1 MIGKLAK
8 RKIVSCAKESKWMMK
23 GPGLLTSRLNKRLRW
38 PRMPGSRKSG
48 SYRRRA
54 RLKSDLSESAS
65 NAKLSNR
72 RKSRLPA
79 SRGRLKRGSWL
90 RRTSSR
96 ELNF

>member
-8 RKIVSCAKESKWMMK
+8 RKIVSCARGSKWMMK

-38 PRMPGSRKSG
+38 PRTPGSRKNE

-54 RLKSDLSESAS
+54 RLKSDWSESAS

-79 SRGRLKRGSWL
+79 SRGRLKRDFWL
-90 RRTSSR
+90 RRTSWRGPNS
-96 ELNF
+96 

>member
-8 RKIVSCAKESKWMMK
+8 RKIVSCVIGSKWMMK

-38 PRMPGSRKSG
+38 LRTPGSRKNE

-54 RLKSDLSESAS
+54 RRKSDLSESAS

-96 ELNF
+96 GPNS

>member
-8 RKIVSCAKESKWMMK
+8 RKIVSCTIGSKWMMK

-38 PRMPGSRKSG
+38 LRMPGSRKNG

-54 RLKSDLSESAS
+54 RRKSDLSESAS
-65 NAKLSNR
+65 NAKLSSR

-96 ELNF
+96 GPNS